1 VVAEILEQPP
11 DQLIR
16 VIGIEP
22 VVPMRMRVAQEEK
35 RPVTCVSPR
44 CVHATAFQSSGI
56 VADIG

>member
-1 VVAEILEQPP
+1 
-11 DQLIR
+11 
-16 VIGIEP
+16 
-22 VVPMRMRVAQEEK
+22 VPMRMRVAQEEK